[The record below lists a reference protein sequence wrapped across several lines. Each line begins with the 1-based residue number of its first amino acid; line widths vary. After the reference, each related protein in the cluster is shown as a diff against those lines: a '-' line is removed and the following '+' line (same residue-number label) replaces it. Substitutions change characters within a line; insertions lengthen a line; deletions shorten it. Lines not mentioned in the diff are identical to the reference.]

1 MAVLACKF
9 LGCGI
14 PDSTPVGGGQFDP
27 PAEQN
32 SATEVLS
39 FDAQTARLEI
49 KNQTGLPATLYRI
62 EGNDLI
68 EAAKLNAGEIQHSF
82 VVPSGFYVVRV
93 GELENVDSSEAEQSS
108 IAFPAPAIASILDS
122 QPLKVEI
129 SQPPKAQPGWCWIP
143 AGPAVVGDTL
153 GVGSPDERPA
163 RIESVSAFWLAETEI
178 TNQQYANFL
187 SSGPAFDE
195 RWIDLDSKKC
205 RVQKLANRK
214 YNSDAPDLPVVMVS
228 FYGAQAYC
236 DWLTEKTNQKHRLP
250 NEVEWEKAA
259 RGPNSNI
266 YSYGNIYQQSM
277 ANQESGSLK
286 KVKSYQPNG
295 YGLFDMTGN
304 VFEWMA
310 NQNDPSSDKIYNQ
323 SLRGGSFVLDGM
335 YLRNS
340 FRMRQSKSVMTDDI
354 GFRIAKDPN

>member
-1 MAVLACKF
+1 VSF

-14 PDSTPVGGGQFDP
+14 PNSPPVGGGKSDP
-27 PAEQN
+27 PADQS

-49 KNQTGLPATLYRI
+49 ENQTGLPATLYRV

-68 EAAKLNAGEIQHSF
+68 EAAKLNAGKIQHSF
-82 VVPSGFYVVRV
+82 VVPSGFYVVRA
-93 GELENVDSSEAEQSS
+93 GELENVDSSESEQSS

-122 QPLKVEI
+122 QPLKIEI
-129 SQPPKAQPGWCWIP
+129 SQPPKAQQGWCWIP

-163 RIESVSAFWLAETEI
+163 RIENVSAFWLAETEI

-195 RWIDLDSKKC
+195 RWIDLDSKK
-205 RVQKLANRK
+205 
-214 YNSDAPDLPVVMVS
+214 
-228 FYGAQAYC
+228 
-236 DWLTEKTNQKHRLP
+236 EKTNQRHRLP

-295 YGLFDMTGN
+295 HGLYDMTGN

-354 GFRIAKDPN
+354 GFRVAKDPN